1 METRAHYI
9 LIGLF
14 TIGSAAAILLFALW
28 MTQAGTDRDYERYDI
43 VFTETVSGLNIGSAV
58 QYNGIR
64 VGEVESLSLNPD
76 DPREVWARVRVSAT
90 TPIKTDT
97 TAHLTLLNITGAS
110 GIELSQGL
118 PDSPR
123 LASTTATIPVI
134 YAEPSSLARLRL
146 NADELLLN
154 LTTLIDSANRVLS
167 EENTAY
173 VARMLDNLDA
183 VTSAL
188 AAEQDTVREGLRG
201 FVEAGANLNRLL
213 ASIEAQANQYGEP
226 LLSSAVATM
235 QHVEQLARQ
244 IDTLIEENAD
254 AVTLGLQSLGELDPA
269 MRDLRDT
276 MSNFSAIV
284 SRLEDDPAGFLL
296 GGDNIREYQQ

>member
-14 TIGSAAAILLFALW
+14 TLGCGAAILLFVLW
-28 MTQAGTDRDYERYDI
+28 MTKAGTERDFERYDV
-43 VFTETVSGLNIGSAV
+43 VFTETVSGLNVGSAV

-64 VGEVESLSLNPD
+64 VGEVESLTLNSQ
-76 DPREVWARVRVSAT
+76 DPRQVWARVRVSAT

-118 PDSPR
+118 PDNPR
-123 LASTTATIPVI
+123 LSSTTADIPVI
-134 YAEPSSLARLRL
+134 YAEPSSFARLRI

-173 VARMLDNLDA
+173 VGRMLDNLDA
-183 VTSAL
+183 VISAL
-188 AAEQDTVREGLRG
+188 AAEQDTVREGLRSI
-201 FVEAGANLNRLL
+201 VDTGANLNRLL
-213 ASIEAQANQYGEP
+213 ISVETQATQYGEP
-226 LLSSAVATM
+226 LLASAVATM
-235 QHVEQLARQ
+235 QHVEQLAGRM
-244 IDTLIEENAD
+244 DTLIEENAD

-269 MRDLRDT
+269 MRDLRET

-284 SRLEDDPAGFLL
+284 GRLEDDPASFLL
-296 GGDNIREYQQ
+296 GGDNIREFRR